1 MCVSVFNGDPTPSSA
16 HKIHP
21 VAKFEERVEQLRRLR
36 TKPLDESGV
45 ALVRKALQDRANLIV
60 AEAAKVVAAHQLTVL
75 IPDLLSAFDRLF
87 ESPVKSDPKCFG
99 KLAIVQV
106 LTRMDYSEAAPF
118 LRGARHV
125 QKEPVYGGHE
135 DTALTLRGASVLA
148 LVASTDVGRTEI
160 FRELVEALVD
170 PGDPVRIDAVRAIA
184 QMNGDE
190 ASLLLRL
197 KARMGDSSA
206 SVTGQVFDAL
216 LSLDRE
222 KAITLVAEFLNSPDE
237 EVRDEAA
244 FALGSSR
251 LPQGIY
257 ALIDVW
263 SRSSDREFRGVI
275 IRALGSSRQ
284 TAAIEFLLELIRTGL
299 GQEAAAAI
307 EALKSYESSDIQSQI
322 EQAKKARS

>member
-1 MCVSVFNGDPTPSSA
+1 VSLCLTAPARPSSA
-16 HKIHP
+16 HKIQR
-21 VAKFEERVEQLRRLR
+21 VAKLEQRMEQLRRLR
-36 TKPLDESGV
+36 TVPLDESGV
-45 ALVRKALQDRANLIV
+45 ALVRKALQDHANLIV
-60 AEAAKVVAAHQLTVL
+60 AEGAKVVAAHQLTAL

-99 KLAIVQV
+99 KLAIVQA
-106 LTRMDYSEAAPF
+106 LTRLDYSEAAPF
-118 LRGARHV
+118 IRAARHV
-125 QKEPVYGGHE
+125 QKEPIYGGHE

-148 LVASTDVGRTEI
+148 LVASTDMGRTEI

-170 PGDPVRIDAVRAIA
+170 RGDPVRIDAVRAIA
-184 QMNGDE
+184 QMSGDE

-197 KARMGDSSA
+197 KARIGDSSS

-222 KAITLVAEFLNSPDE
+222 KAVTLVAEFLNSSDE

-251 LPQGIY
+251 LPQGVQ
-257 ALIDVW
+257 ALIDAW
-263 SRSSDREFRGVI
+263 NRSKDREFRDVI
-275 IRALGSSRQ
+275 IRSLGASRWP
-284 TAAIEFLLELIRTGL
+284 AAIEFLLVIIRTGL
-299 GQEAAAAI
+299 GHEMTTAI
-307 EALKSYESSDIQSQI
+307 EALKTLESVEIQSQV